1 MPLAQ
6 RTRKEMQRSRE
17 KGRRDKIEIGGAAL
31 TELAQSARQHT
42 VHQHAITT
50 ITDEVFQ
57 YELQWGRQT
66 PQGWVWADLKTPD
79 LVPEWCT
86 SFVTDAVE
94 SIAICGYFAYR
105 CSPTGMWA
113 TVYPPETYTITSSK
127 TDPVWKPME
136 RGLTLCVVDPPRVSG
151 VRSAVARAMLDTRRY
166 DQLEHYMLERDRLN
180 SKHTV
185 FTMVSKDLKN
195 QNGSTRQWFRSAVAD
210 ESAGSRPHID
220 TDFNDLIKRR
230 QDVKTQLQQNTV
242 YQNTLLGGDAN
253 HMGALH
259 GRAPP
264 APQAVHKE
272 HAVSD
277 GREYRAAPQLQSLT
291 DGKAELDRV
300 YTNIMLAFHVPPQIF
315 GKNINTERHA
325 ASNRLTESAVTM
337 FWERAKRIRGT
348 IGGALKRVTMLVG
361 AKSCVTFRRAPGKHV
376 LLELGPALNAE
387 YALELAE
394 DVYEIPRGVL
404 DPAKLLLLLASKQG
418 TAVEEPQ
425 QDGGGEAAE
434 VNGPKPKKAKPN
446 PATDVA

>member
-1 MPLAQ
+1 MRRA
-6 RTRKEMQRSRE
+6 RNKRRKEE
-17 KGRRDKIEIGGAAL
+17 HEIGGAAL
-31 TELAQSARQHT
+31 TELAQSARRHA

-50 ITDEVFQ
+50 ITDEIFQ

-66 PQGWVWADLKTPD
+66 AQGWVWADSKTPN
-79 LVPEWCT
+79 LVPEWCAA
-86 SFVTDAVE
+86 FVTDAVE
-94 SIAICGYFAYR
+94 SIAICGYFAYG
-105 CSPTGMWA
+105 CSPAGMWA
-113 TVYPPETYTITSSK
+113 TVYPPETYTIVSTT

-136 RGLTLCVVDPPRVSG
+136 KGLTLCIVDPPRMTG
-151 VRSAVARAMLDTRRY
+151 VRSAVARAMPDTRRY
-166 DQLEHYMLERDRLN
+166 DQLEHHMLERDRLN

-230 QDVKTQLQQNTV
+230 QQVVTQLQQNTV
-242 YQNTLLGGDAN
+242 YQNTLLGGDADRL
-253 HMGALH
+253 GALH

-264 APQAVHKE
+264 VAQAVHKE

-277 GREYRAAPQLQSLT
+277 GREYRPAPQLQSLT

-337 FWERAKRIRGT
+337 FWERAKRMRNT
-348 IGGALKRVTMLVG
+348 IGTALKKITLLVG
-361 AKSCVTFRRAPGKHV
+361 ARSCITFRRTPGKHV
-376 LLELGPALNAE
+376 LLDLGPALKSE
-387 YALELAE
+387 YALKLTE

-404 DPAKLLLLLASKQG
+404 DPEKLALLLASKQD
-418 TAVEEPQ
+418 TASTGAA
-425 QDGGGEAAE
+425 DDRGGEAAQ
-434 VNGPKPKKAKPN
+434 VNGPKPKGKAK
-446 PATDVA
+446 ASLTDDVA